1 MWAVIAYM
9 TNVLDGMERWR
20 GRSPCLLPSHLL
32 RYGKMQRMDFMHIRS
47 YNSKNAVTDIAAIAA
62 AASTFFVPPD
72 AGYFSYFD
80 IRTIACLFCL
90 LAIVQAFRGIGAF
103 NVIARAI
110 IRRFRTL
117 RSVVLA
123 LVVLTLVAS
132 PFITNDMALIM
143 FLPLTALVLLSS
155 HNERMLPFT
164 FTMQA
169 LAANLGGM
177 LLPFGNPQNIF
188 LNSHFGISFP
198 DFIFTMAPSWAA
210 SVLLIIVCCII
221 GVKSVPVEVP
231 RDSANDRIR
240 LPRKRV
246 ALYLLLFVIAL
257 CMVFRVVHPVV
268 GAVVVAAALVF
279 VDRSV
284 FKRVDYGLLLTF
296 VFFFVFSGNMARIP
310 GIQEFLTAL
319 MGEHALLTSAL
330 TSQIISNV
338 PAAILLAPFTDV
350 YQGLLIGVNIGGAGT
365 LVASLASLI
374 AFNQFRNVKSEFG
387 HIDSVAKLTNAR
399 YVGLFSLYNFAFL
412 LVLVVLCLF

>member
-1 MWAVIAYM
+1 
-9 TNVLDGMERWR
+9 
-20 GRSPCLLPSHLL
+20 
-32 RYGKMQRMDFMHIRS
+32 MDFTRIRS
-47 YNSKNAVTDIAAIAA
+47 FISKNAVAVIAA
-62 AASTFFVPPD
+62 AVAVASMFFVPPD
-72 AGYFSYFD
+72 AAYLAYFD
-80 IRTIACLFCL
+80 MRTLACLFCL
-90 LAIVQAFRGIGAF
+90 LAIVQAFRGIGVF
-103 NVIARAI
+103 NVVASAI
-110 IRRFRTL
+110 IRRFKTL

-155 HNERMLPFT
+155 RNERMLPFT

-198 DFIFTMAPSWAA
+198 DFILTMAPSWAA

-246 ALYLLLFVIAL
+246 VLYLVLFAMAL
-257 CMVFRVVHPVV
+257 CMVFRVVPPVIGTIV
-268 GAVVVAAALVF
+268 IAAVLVF
-279 VDRSV
+279 ADSSV

-296 VFFFVFSGNMARIP
+296 VFFFIFSGNMARIP
-310 GIQEFLTAL
+310 GIQEFLTGL

-330 TSQIISNV
+330 TSQVISNV
-338 PAAILLAPFTDV
+338 PAAILLAPFTGA
-350 YQGLLIGVNIGGAGT
+350 YQELLVGVNIGGAGT

-374 AFNQFRNVKSEFG
+374 AFNQFRSVKSEFG
-387 HIDSVAKLTNAR
+387 HIEGVAKLTNAR
-399 YVGLFSLYNFAFL
+399 YVGLFSAFNFAFL
-412 LVLVVLCLF
+412 AVLVALCLA